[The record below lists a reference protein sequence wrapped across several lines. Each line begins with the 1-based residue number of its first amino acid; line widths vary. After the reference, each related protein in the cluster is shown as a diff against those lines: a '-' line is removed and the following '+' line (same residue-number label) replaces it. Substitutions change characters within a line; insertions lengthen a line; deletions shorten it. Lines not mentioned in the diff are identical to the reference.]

1 MFLKVATILVLLA
14 ILVQANCKV
23 DYKEENESD
32 LFYHETREE
41 FAQVPVKVE
50 ATSYYRPKVRFERFE
65 FCGVFLVGLLVFLA
79 LIFNC

>member
-1 MFLKVATILVLLA
+1 MGRFRKIFVAFSEYVIFTILILLT

-32 LFYHETREE
+32 LFHHETREE

-50 ATSYYRPKVRFERFE
+50 ATSPKSDLRDSNFAE
-65 FCGVFLVGLLVFLA
+65 FF
-79 LIFNC
+79 